1 MERFTLEKIAE
12 LLGDFDMVKI
22 TKNKVDLF
30 GEVDNFRN
38 KEGFLFDKIK
48 DETFNDF
55 DSEPDGI
62 GNVWLTK
69 QYKENGIKFSLN
81 IRERSK

>member
-12 LLGDFDMVKI
+12 LLGDFDVVKI
-22 TKNKVDLF
+22 TKNTVYLL
-30 GEVDNFRN
+30 GEIDNF
-38 KEGFLFDKIK
+38 EDK
-48 DETFNDF
+48 TFHNF

-69 QYKENGIKFSLN
+69 EYEQNGIKFSLN
-81 IRERSK
+81 IRERSR

>member
-1 MERFTLEKIAE
+1 MERFTPEKIAE

-22 TKNKVDLF
+22 TKNKVELF
-30 GEVDNFRN
+30 GEVDNFN
-38 KEGFLFDKIK
+38 DNFH
-48 DETFNDF
+48 DF

>member
-12 LLGDFDMVKI
+12 LLGDFDMAKI
-22 TKNKVDLF
+22 TKNKVELF
-30 GEVDNFRN
+30 GEIDNFRN
-38 KEGFLFDKIK
+38 KEMFLSDKIN
-48 DETFNDF
+48 DDTFNDF

-69 QYKENGIKFSLN
+69 EYKQNGIKFSIN